1 LGLSVCKNLPKDG
14 VVDESSYA
22 IKKVLAWPSD
32 SHRIGSK
39 KRSSF
44 AGFGRVTL
52 ARSPARIPLAASGG
66 QERSKLAH
74 ESDTS
79 LECGFRA
86 HPRSGITSLAGIAAA
101 LNARGVRTARDGEWH
116 ASTVRNLL
124 AGSTVRILP
133 PPLAEGSCRRGAKC
147 QNQWPSIVGVKIRE
161 VVSPPH
167 TVPELLPMRFPA
179 VTMAVLAL
187 SLLSSGHINS

>member
-1 LGLSVCKNLPKDG
+1 MGLSVCKNLPKDG

-32 SHRIGSK
+32 SHQTGSK

-44 AGFGRVTL
+44 AVSAALCLRG
-52 ARSPARIPLAASGG
+52 IPLAASGG

-101 LNARGVRTARDGEWH
+101 LNARGVPTARDGEWH

-124 AGSTVRILP
+124 AGSTLNGKR
-133 PPLAEGSCRRGAKC
+133 ATCH
-147 QNQWPSIVGVKIRE
+147 RE
-161 VVSPPH
+161 PDIETLQAQRVV
-167 TVPELLPMRFPA
+167 
-179 VTMAVLAL
+179 
-187 SLLSSGHINS
+187 